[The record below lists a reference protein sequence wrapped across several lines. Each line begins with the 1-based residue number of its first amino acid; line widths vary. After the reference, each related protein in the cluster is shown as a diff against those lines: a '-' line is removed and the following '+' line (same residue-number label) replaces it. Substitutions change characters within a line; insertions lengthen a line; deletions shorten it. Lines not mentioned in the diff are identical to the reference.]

1 MCTKDLTAKVR
12 SLMELEA
19 LIAEAQAQAEADGIK
34 DELKAEMN
42 NRNTEEMTVD
52 VFKIR
57 YKTVKSNRF
66 DTNAFKSTHIELYS
80 QYIKQLSQEDLQS
93 HKRKSLT

>member
-66 DTNAFKSTHIELYS
+66 DTNAFKSTHKELYS
-80 QYIKQLSQEDLQS
+80 QYIEQLSQEDLQS

>member
-19 LIAEAQAQAEADGIK
+19 LIADAQAQAEADGIK

-66 DTNAFKSTHIELYS
+66 DTNAFKSTHKELYS

>member
-42 NRNTEEMTVD
+42 NHNTEEMTVD

-66 DTNAFKSTHIELYS
+66 DTNAFKSTHKELYS

>member
-66 DTNAFKSTHIELYS
+66 DTNAFKSTHKELYS